1 MPSLFRPILGALGAG
16 LLWLGASPAAAAD
29 ILPCQ
34 EPAVAQS
41 AYAEEQARIYRLVE
55 GQAHHLRGLVK
66 PWKGDPAM
74 KLITDS
80 KSGEHHIRP
89 NATAAADFAFLYR
102 FGPYDPAVVGCSRQ
116 ELLANE
122 IVPMLRYLAATHKT
136 GTLKTDDGK
145 AWGDAWQSAHWAYA
159 FGTAAW
165 WSWDG
170 LPADLRESVRRV
182 VAHEADRI
190 EKTPPPYNLRF
201 DSKSEENAWNSQILS
216 IAAILLSDDPR
227 RPGWEKALETWALS
241 AYSRPADQQPGGA
254 NIFDD
259 YTLENHG
266 FVHPDYMGA
275 WIMNAGNAVDYRYTG
290 RKPLPAF
297 FHNLPGVYEDQQWF
311 LLPDAGYCYPNGQD
325 WALFRNADWIPCHA
339 TALVEFEDSGARLQ
353 LQRALTTAEKMQARN
368 ADGAIYAP
376 GENYFP
382 SSQPHLG
389 FWLAQAWLVLHAAD
403 HEISIAMVDR
413 LGTKYFSDGKIIL
426 RRTPAAIHSVAWG
439 TTIMAQVMPVAADH
453 IVSPDSR
460 NGIGRIFVQG
470 KALPAKLKS
479 VEVKTEADGFTVTMA
494 VLHGDAV
501 QADLVFTSRPDGQ
514 FQIDETLTALQE
526 VTIDRIETLS
536 FGILNNTNWV
546 YETGQRTLVL
556 DGQATEIAAGSGKTA
571 EAEARQVG
579 IGPLQFVSEKPL
591 AVRYAGTKEVDRSRR
606 TDMLIL
612 NSHPG
617 QKRWAQG
624 ECLSK
629 NTVVLSITPGV
640 PAR

>member
-1 MPSLFRPILGALGAG
+1 MNTLFRPIVGTLGAC
-16 LLWLGASPAAAAD
+16 LLWLGTGPVSATE

-34 EPAVAQS
+34 EPAVAQP
-41 AYAEEQARIYRLVE
+41 AYADEQARIYRLIE

-66 PWKGDPAM
+66 PWKGEATM
-74 KLITDS
+74 KLITGS
-80 KSGEHHIRP
+80 KSDEHHIRP
-89 NATAAADFAFLYR
+89 NATAVADFAFLYH

-122 IVPMLRYLAATHKT
+122 IIPMLRYLAATHKT

-145 AWGDAWQSAHWAYA
+145 AWGNAWQSAHWAYA

-165 WSWDG
+165 WSWNG
-170 LPADLRESVRRV
+170 LPADLQASVRQV

-190 EKTPPPYNLRF
+190 AKTPPPYNLRF

-216 IAAILLSDDPR
+216 IAAILLADDPR
-227 RPGWEKALETWALS
+227 RPGWEKALETWAFS
-241 AYSRPADQQPGGA
+241 AYCRPADQQPGA

-275 WIMNAGNAVDYRYTG
+275 WIMNAGNALDYRYTG

-297 FHNLPGVYEDQQWF
+297 THNLPGVYDAQKWF

-325 WALFRNADWIPCHA
+325 WALFRNADWIACHA
-339 TALVEFEDSGARLQ
+339 TALVEFQDLE
-353 LQRALTTAEKMQARN
+353 ALVHLRRGMETAEKMQARN

-376 GENYFP
+376 GENYFA

-403 HEISIAMVDR
+403 RELATPADVDR
-413 LGTKYFSDGKIIL
+413 TGVKYFADGKIIL

-439 TTIMAQVMPVAADH
+439 TTVMAEVMPIAQDH
-453 IVSPDSR
+453 ILSPDSR
-460 NGIGRIFVQG
+460 NGVGRITVAG
-470 KALPAKLKS
+470 KVLPVELKS
-479 VEVKTEADGFTVTMA
+479 VEVKPAADGFTVTMA
-494 VLHGDAV
+494 VQHGDAIR
-501 QADLVFTSRPDGQ
+501 ADLVFTSRPDGK
-514 FQIDETLTALQE
+514 FQIDETLTALKE
-526 VTIDRIETLS
+526 VTTDSIETLS
-536 FGILNNTNWV
+536 FGILNNPNWV
-546 YETGQRTLVL
+546 YETGKRTLRL
-556 DGQATEIAAGSGKTA
+556 DGQATELAAGSGKNV
-571 EAEARQVG
+571 EAEARQAS
-579 IGPLQFVSEKPL
+579 IGQLLFVSDKPL
-591 AVRYAGTKEVDRSRR
+591 AVHYTAAKKADRSRY
-606 TDMLIL
+606 TDMLVL
-612 NSHPG
+612 NSRPG
-617 QKRWAQG
+617 QKHWAKE

-629 NTVVLSITPGV
+629 NTVVLSTTPGV